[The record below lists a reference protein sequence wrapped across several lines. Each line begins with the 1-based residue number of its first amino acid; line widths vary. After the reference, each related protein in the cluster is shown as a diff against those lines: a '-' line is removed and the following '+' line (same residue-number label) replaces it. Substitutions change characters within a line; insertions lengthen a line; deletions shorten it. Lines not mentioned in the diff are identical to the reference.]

1 MKAPKYTRSI
11 CVGGLGVL
19 AAASLLAA
27 ALPAVAEVTA
37 TPVSI
42 DAPIDQEPW
51 APSQNLQSAAQDQ
64 TTSI

>member
-1 MKAPKYTRSI
+1 MKAPKYSRSI

-27 ALPAVAEVTA
+27 ALPAVAEVTS

-42 DAPIDQEPW
+42 DVPIDQEPW
-51 APSQNLQSAAQDQ
+51 APSQNLQSVALDQ
-64 TTSI
+64 LIRI